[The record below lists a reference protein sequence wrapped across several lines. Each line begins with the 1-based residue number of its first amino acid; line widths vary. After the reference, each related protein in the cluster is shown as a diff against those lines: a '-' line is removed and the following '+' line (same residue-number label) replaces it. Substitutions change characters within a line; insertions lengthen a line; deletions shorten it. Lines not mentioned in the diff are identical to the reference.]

1 MIKLTATSLV
11 HSISP
16 VIQVTERF
24 QKRELVLNDSWEKDG
39 DVHHSFVL
47 IEFSGDKMAQLDNF
61 APGQRVTVECVV
73 NGREYQGRIYNTIK
87 GLKIEPYQQ
96 QQPGQYSQSAPAP
109 TYPQPSQYPQQP
121 QYPQGGGYAP
131 MPGYPSQ
138 PAQSYTQQPQYPS
151 APAPASQPQGYP
163 QQSGPGVRQLPF
175 EHK

>member
-16 VIQVTERF
+16 VLQVTERF
-24 QKRELVLNDSWEKDG
+24 CKRELILNDSWKKD
-39 DVHHSFVL
+39 DEVHHNFVL
-47 IEFSGDKMAQLDNF
+47 IEFTGDKMALLDNF

-73 NGREYQGRIYNTIK
+73 NGREHQGRIFNTIK
-87 GLKIEPYQQ
+87 GLKIEHYQQ

-109 TYPQPSQYPQQP
+109 TYPQPSQYH
-121 QYPQGGGYAP
+121 PQGGGYAP

-138 PAQSYTQQPQYPS
+138 PAPAYPPQPQYQT
-151 APAPASQPQGYP
+151 APAPAPAPQPQGYP
-163 QQSGPGVRQLPF
+163 QQSGPGVSQLPF

>member
-47 IEFSGDKMAQLDNF
+47 IEFSGDKMALLDNF

-73 NGREYQGRIYNTIK
+73 NGREYNGRIYNTIK
-87 GLKIEPYQQ
+87 GLKIEHYQQ
-96 QQPGQYSQSAPAP
+96 QQPGQYAPPSPGVSFPQPTQASQQPYYAPPTGYPYQPAQGYSPQPQFQPAPAP
-109 TYPQPSQYPQQP
+109 TP
-121 QYPQGGGYAP
+121 
-131 MPGYPSQ
+131 
-138 PAQSYTQQPQYPS
+138 
-151 APAPASQPQGYP
+151 QPQGFP
-163 QQSGPGVRQLPF
+163 QTNGPGVGQLPF